1 METQHYKL
9 LCPACGT
16 LYDDD
21 GTMLQCSGDHLP
33 ALLTTEYLFDNF
45 VDDQSEAEG
54 ISRYRYWLPIHHPP
68 AHQAT
73 TITYRSHRLCQ
84 FTGLANLWIAFN
96 GYWPEKSATFETA
109 SFKELEALTVCARI
123 PEADGRVLV
132 IASAGNTAA
141 AFAHLCSS
149 QKIPCLIIIPSTAFG
164 KMKFTRSLDPC
175 VRIISLI
182 EHAEYSDAI
191 LLADRISRH
200 PGFIAEGGVKNV
212 ARRDGIGTTLLNAI
226 EAIGRLPDYY
236 FQAIGSGTGG
246 IAVHQTARRV
256 IKRGGFGN
264 CLPRLMLSQNSP
276 FAPIYHSWKA
286 QSLKFITIDEEAAK
300 HQIQQMV
307 ARVLSHQQPPY
318 SIQGG
323 VFDVLQE
330 SQGDML
336 VADNRETL
344 AAMHLFEEIEGI
356 DIDPAAGVAFAA
368 LIKAVQSGR
377 VVPSATIVLHIT
389 GGGWRRRQQETQ
401 LIPATPALQIS
412 KDQISTEE
420 TLQKILSLF

>member
-1 METQHYKL
+1 
-9 LCPACGT
+9 
-16 LYDDD
+16 
-21 GTMLQCSGDHLP
+21 MLQCSGDHPP

-45 VDDQSEAEG
+45 VDDQSEAKG
-54 ISRYRYWLPIHHPP
+54 IYRYRYWLPIHRPL

-73 TITYRSHRLCQ
+73 TITYQSHRLCQ
-84 FTGLANLWIAFN
+84 FTGLTNLWIAFN
-96 GYWPEKSATFETA
+96 GYWPEKSAAFETA

-123 PEADGRVLV
+123 PKVDECALV

-141 AFAHLCSS
+141 AFALLCSS
-149 QKIPCLIIIPSTAFG
+149 QKIPCLIILPSTALG
-164 KMKFTRSLDPC
+164 KMKFTRPLDPC
-175 VRIISLI
+175 VRIISLA

-191 LLADRISRH
+191 LLANRISRH
-200 PGFIAEGGVKNV
+200 RGFILEGGVKNV

-246 IAVHQTARRV
+246 IAVHETAMRV

-264 CLPRLMLSQNSP
+264 RLPRLMLSQNSP
-276 FAPIYHSWKA
+276 FAPMYHTWKA
-286 QSLKFITIDEEAAK
+286 QSLKLIAIDEDTAK

-307 ARVLSHQQPPY
+307 ARVLSNQQPPY

-344 AAMHLFEEIEGI
+344 AAMYLFEEIEGI
-356 DIDPAAGVAFAA
+356 DIDPAAGVAFAT
-368 LIKAVQSGR
+368 LIKAVQSGQ

-389 GGGWRRRQQETQ
+389 GGGWHRHQQENK

-412 KDQISTEE
+412 EDQISTEE

>member
-1 METQHYKL
+1 
-9 LCPACGT
+9 
-16 LYDDD
+16 
-21 GTMLQCSGDHLP
+21 
-33 ALLTTEYLFDNF
+33 
-45 VDDQSEAEG
+45 
-54 ISRYRYWLPIHHPP
+54 
-68 AHQAT
+68 
-73 TITYRSHRLCQ
+73 
-84 FTGLANLWIAFN
+84 
-96 GYWPEKSATFETA
+96 
-109 SFKELEALTVCARI
+109 
-123 PEADGRVLV
+123 
-132 IASAGNTAA
+132 
-141 AFAHLCSS
+141 
-149 QKIPCLIIIPSTAFG
+149 
-164 KMKFTRSLDPC
+164 
-175 VRIISLI
+175 
-182 EHAEYSDAI
+182 
-191 LLADRISRH
+191 
-200 PGFIAEGGVKNV
+200 
-212 ARRDGIGTTLLNAI
+212 
-226 EAIGRLPDYY
+226 
-236 FQAIGSGTGG
+236 
-246 IAVHQTARRV
+246 
-256 IKRGGFGN
+256 
-264 CLPRLMLSQNSP
+264 
-276 FAPIYHSWKA
+276 
-286 QSLKFITIDEEAAK
+286 
-300 HQIQQMV
+300 MV